1 MTGVYVYK
9 RGEDVNTCGFT
20 FGKDS
25 AHMEE
30 FNVHVYILDV

>member
-9 RGEDVNTCGFT
+9 RGEDVNTCGFS
-20 FGKDS
+20 FGK

-30 FNVHVYILDV
+30 LNVHVYILDV